1 MIFNFIK
8 KISKIQIP
16 FLSGINLCFDLGTTT
31 TRIAIENKGIIARE
45 PTYLGYNTRIKEFI
59 FFGKDAKSIV
69 GKVPPYIHI
78 VKPVVS
84 GVIVDFDAQVALI
97 KNFFENNVMLYY
109 KNYLIK
115 PIFNALIAV
124 PPIATEIEI
133 KAVEEAFIKVG
144 FSNIFLIEKPLANA
158 SGCNVDIFSHQPNLI
173 IDLGGGLIELAIVGG
188 GGIIGVKSLKTAG
201 EHMNK
206 LIYNYLYLKYGI
218 ILGES
223 TCENLKITLMNFENE
238 DKTVAIRGKSLETG
252 LPKTIRVKTTDIKE
266 ALLTNF
272 NQIIDN
278 IKELI
283 ESSPPEILDELLKRG
298 LILVG
303 GLSRIKGIDKF
314 LSRELKINV
323 FINDLYEDTTI
334 EGLLKLTKE
343 PKIVAKLAMKF

>member
-1 MIFNFIK
+1 
-8 KISKIQIP
+8 
-16 FLSGINLCFDLGTTT
+16 
-31 TRIAIENKGIIARE
+31 
-45 PTYLGYNTRIKEFI
+45 
-59 FFGKDAKSIV
+59 
-69 GKVPPYIHI
+69 
-78 VKPVVS
+78 
-84 GVIVDFDAQVALI
+84 
-97 KNFFENNVMLYY
+97 MLYY

-188 GGIIGVKSLKTAG
+188 GGIIGLKSLKTAG

-223 TCENLKITLMNFENE
+223 TCENLKINLMNFENE